1 MPLFDPA
8 TGKVLDRE
16 ALRSVGFSGAGM
28 SIPRAWVDDH
38 NRKHEPVEHVDGG
51 VAGEVIHES
60 DGRTHSNVHARTIEM
75 SLS

>member
-1 MPLFDPA
+1 MGIFGPD
-8 TGKVLDRE
+8 GKLVDRE
-16 ALRSVGFSGAGM
+16 ALRSVGFSGRGM
-28 SIPRAWVDDH
+28 SIPRAWVDDQ

-51 VAGEVIHES
+51 VAGEVIHEA